1 MVPFAS
7 MPFCAALHT
16 AETTPIRGWV
26 SPDYGRRV
34 PAPMLVY
41 RARGPLPMQLVTVIY
56 PSRRLP
62 AAPPAI
68 EADRDDGGR
77 LRGLRIAASRA
88 AVYFDPPVRIER
100 G

>member
-1 MVPFAS
+1 
-7 MPFCAALHT
+7 
-16 AETTPIRGWV
+16 
-26 SPDYGRRV
+26 
-34 PAPMLVY
+34 
-41 RARGPLPMQLVTVIY
+41 MQLVTVIY